1 MAFADRELTCRD
13 CGGAFIFTAG
23 EQEFYASKGL
33 QNDPVR
39 CPSCRATRK
48 LMRPQDREEIP
59 SYGVYVS
66 WGGRTP
72 RQLHVATCSGCARSA
87 EVPFVPR
94 GDRPV
99 FCSEC
104 YNEERKRQEAQEHA
118 EVGALAARAT
128 GARSSSSADEFEG
141 SGRDS
146 YEEGA
151 DSEDADKPD
160 AESDAEAAVEAVPSI
175 PEL

>member
-1 MAFADRELTCRD
+1 MAFQDRELACRD

-23 EQEFYASKGL
+23 EQEFYQSKGL

-48 LMRPQDREEIP
+48 LMRPEDREETP
-59 SYGVYVS
+59 HYGVAVS

-72 RQLHVATCSGCARSA
+72 RQLHVATCAQCGFAT

-99 FCSEC
+99 YCSNC
-104 YNEERKRQEAQEHA
+104 YNDVRTKQEAQA
-118 EVGALAARAT
+118 EAEAEALAARLA
-128 GARSSSSADEFEG
+128 ARSEVAALEG
-141 SGRDS
+141 PSLEGPGP
-146 YEEGA
+146 EER
-151 DSEDADKPD
+151 
-160 AESDAEAAVEAVPSI
+160 EAVALPD
-175 PEL
+175 L

>member
-13 CGGAFIFTAG
+13 CSGSFVFTSG
-23 EQEFYASKGL
+23 EQEFFASKGL
-33 QNDPVR
+33 GNDPVR

-59 SYGVYVS
+59 SYGVYAS

-99 FCSEC
+99 FCSDC
-104 YNEERKRQEAQEHA
+104 YNEERKRQDAKQQAETEAMA
-118 EVGALAARAT
+118 SRTT
-128 GARSSSSADEFEG
+128 GTRNTSSADEFEG
-141 SGRDS
+141 PGRDNS
-146 YEEGA
+146 P
-151 DSEDADKPD
+151 EDNDDPESVVS
-160 AESDAEAAVEAVPSI
+160 AEPSV